1 MLDQSLLSDEAGI
14 VGGEQFTGAFVS
26 MSCND
31 LSGKR
36 KHVDFDFSPTKARTT
51 TSWRVWQ
58 QTA

>member
-14 VGGEQFTGAFVS
+14 VGGEQFTGAFVG

-36 KHVDFDFSPTKARTT
+36 KHVDFDIFNYEGKDDN
-51 TSWRVWQ
+51 
-58 QTA
+58 